1 MRSRPSHDDEAD
13 FAKKRFRIVPERE
26 RVEAVGSDEPG
37 NFVPAVFA
45 ELAGGIDRIAGA
57 GSMEFAVVDLKA
69 GNSGNGQPAHLQ
81 AMLRGSKL
89 RVRRLMRRST
99 GRKDDDGSGP
109 HGLRGGTRAKQVPVM
124 DWVKRTSQTNLFLH
138 RIEPE
143 WMIFGRMR
151 ITELPKVDQ
160 RTGSTALVDLSVHL
174 SLIGIFDERN
184 IRYLRQPH

>member
-1 MRSRPSHDDEAD
+1 MHDEAN

-37 NFVPAVFA
+37 NFVPAVFS

-57 GSMEFAVVDLKA
+57 GSVEFAVVDFET
-69 GNSGNGQPAHLQ
+69 GNSGDGQPAHLQ

-89 RVRRLMRRST
+89 RVRRFMRWSA
-99 GRKDDDGSGP
+99 GRKDDNGSGP
-109 HGLRGGTRAKQVPVM
+109 HGLRCCACAKQVPVM
-124 DWVKRTSQTNLFLH
+124 DWVKRTSKTNLFLH

-160 RTGSTALVDLSVHL
+160 RMRSTALVDLGVHL
-174 SLIGIFDERN
+174 SLIRFFDERN
-184 IRYLRQPH
+184 IRYLRQSH